1 MKHQE
6 IYKKIVDKVHKM
18 SDNELKD
25 SILKANPQLVNDIK
39 LSDNYNHALELSAQ
53 CWCDKETSGIE
64 MDDRLAKA
72 FATRLAYKI
81 DNIKKVEEIAK
92 IRLDYIR
99 QLEAEKEA
107 ANIRIK
113 RLEKAGDRLLTVM
126 RGEEGTAYCEWVGL
140 AYDAE
145 QNWLKAKED
154 KP

>member
-1 MKHQE
+1 
-6 IYKKIVDKVHKM
+6 M
-18 SDNELKD
+18 SRSPRTDAVWERIATDLSLEPDVEFSTLARELEYELNET
-25 SILKANPQLVNDIK
+25 
-39 LSDNYNHALELSAQ
+39 E
-53 CWCDKETSGIE
+53 
-64 MDDRLAKA
+64 RLAS
-72 FATRLAYKI
+72 
-81 DNIKKVEEIAK
+81 
-92 IRLDYIR
+92 IRLNYTL